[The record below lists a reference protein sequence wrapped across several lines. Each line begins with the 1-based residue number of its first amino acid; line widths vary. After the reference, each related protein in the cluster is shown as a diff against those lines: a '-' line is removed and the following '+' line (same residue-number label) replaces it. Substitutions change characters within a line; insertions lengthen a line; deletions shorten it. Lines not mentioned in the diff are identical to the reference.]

1 LAPQFLLT
9 SITRYEGFP
18 TRWSSKISE
27 LLNSSLAKVAHM
39 EMRRVGQS
47 GLSLSR
53 LGLGT
58 MTWGRDTDTHE
69 AADQCRA
76 YIDAG
81 GNFLE
86 TSPTYGDGD
95 AERVIGGMIG
105 TLFSRDEVV
114 IATKAGVQLING
126 ERVINN
132 SRQALINELDRS
144 LARLGTDHVD
154 LWQIHG
160 WDSHTPL
167 EDSLTA
173 LDYAFTSGKA
183 RYVGVSNFSGW
194 QSARSITLQE
204 LHSMKAPI
212 VSLQNEYSLLN
223 RSVEEEILPCVN
235 DLNVGF
241 LAWAPLARGVL
252 TGKYRN
258 GIPSDSRAAAPH
270 FVKHVE
276 PYLNDRS
283 ARVVEAIS
291 VAAEGL
297 GFAPLEVALAWV
309 RDNALVTSSIVGA
322 RTGAQLRG
330 ILQSEEIALP
340 QTIRDVLDEVSA
352 VL

>member
-1 LAPQFLLT
+1 
-9 SITRYEGFP
+9 
-18 TRWSSKISE
+18 
-27 LLNSSLAKVAHM
+27 M
-39 EMRRVGQS
+39 EMRRAGKS
-47 GLSLSR
+47 GLTLSR

-81 GNFLE
+81 GNFLD

-95 AERVIGGMIG
+95 SERVIGGMIG
-105 TLFSRDEVV
+105 TLFQREDVV
-114 IATKAGVQLING
+114 IATKAGIQLVGG

-132 SRQALINELDRS
+132 SRQSLMNELDKS
-144 LARLGTDHVD
+144 LTRLGTDHVD

-160 WDSHTPL
+160 WDPTNPL
-167 EDSLTA
+167 DDTLSA
-173 LDYAFTSGKA
+173 LDYAYSSGKA
-183 RYVGVSNFSGW
+183 RYVGLSNFSGW
-194 QSARSITLQE
+194 QSSRAITLQQ
-204 LHSMKAPI
+204 LHGMKAPI
-212 VSLQNEYSLLN
+212 VSLNNEYSLLN
-223 RSVEEEILPCVN
+223 RAVEDEILPCAD

-241 LAWAPLARGVL
+241 LAWAPIARGVL
-252 TGKYRN
+252 TGKYRT

-283 ARVVEAIS
+283 ARIVEAVS

-297 GFAPLEVALAWV
+297 GFAPLEVAIAWV
-309 RDNALVTSSIVGA
+309 RDNPLVTSAIVGA

-330 ILQSEEIALP
+330 ILKSEEITLP
-340 QTIRDVLDEVSA
+340 TTIRSVLDEVSA
-352 VL
+352 VF